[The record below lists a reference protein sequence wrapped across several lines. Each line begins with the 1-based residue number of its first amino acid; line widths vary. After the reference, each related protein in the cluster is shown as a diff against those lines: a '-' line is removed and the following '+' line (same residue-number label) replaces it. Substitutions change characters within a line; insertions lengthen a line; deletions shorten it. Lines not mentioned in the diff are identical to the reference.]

1 MSENQHTHSKRYL
14 HTKTP
19 AMNNF
24 SPLQPLLNSVKYLFA
39 QRKADSQ
46 VPTENSDPEWK
57 GKRQSGLA
65 AKTPGPSWH
74 QSSAQREQKHVAT
87 KISTYKELQSLQGLN
102 WAFGYMLK
110 YLSLKESDQ
119 GKAQSGRA
127 AF

>member
-1 MSENQHTHSKRYL
+1 MSDNQHTRSKRYL

-46 VPTENSDPEWK
+46 VPTENSDPECK

-74 QSSAQREQKHVAT
+74 QSSAQREQRHVAT
-87 KISTYKELQSLQGLN
+87 KISTYKELQYLCLYPPGIKLGL
-102 WAFGYMLK
+102 WLHAEILVFK
-110 YLSLKESDQ
+110 K
-119 GKAQSGRA
+119 K
-127 AF
+127 